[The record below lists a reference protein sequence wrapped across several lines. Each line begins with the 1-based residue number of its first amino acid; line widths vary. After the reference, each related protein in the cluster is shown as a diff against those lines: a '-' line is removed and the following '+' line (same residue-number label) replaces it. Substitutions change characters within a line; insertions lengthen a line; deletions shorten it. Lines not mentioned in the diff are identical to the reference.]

1 MTVTAA
7 AILLLLSIIG
17 IVLSAVFMKQ
27 KKDPLH
33 CGNDHLHHTYR
44 CIRGLYRAHDFTCR
58 RGSKYAALD
67 VINQNAYF
75 YISTLHINGDIKNT
89 G

>member
-7 AILLLLSIIG
+7 AYT
-17 IVLSAVFMKQ
+17 SAVIDNRHRTVGCFHET

>member
-27 KKDPLH
+27 KQTL
-33 CGNDHLHHTYR
+33 
-44 CIRGLYRAHDFTCR
+44 CIAVMIIYIILTVVFAGYIGLTILLVDA
-58 RGSKYAALD
+58 
-67 VINQNAYF
+67 VQNMPP
-75 YISTLHINGDIKNT
+75 SM
-89 G
+89 

>member
-27 KKDPLH
+27 KKTL
-33 CGNDHLHHTYR
+33 
-44 CIRGLYRAHDFTCR
+44 CIAVMIIGIILTVVFAGYIGLTILLVDA
-58 RGSKYAALD
+58 
-67 VINQNAYF
+67 VQNMPP
-75 YISTLHINGDIKNT
+75 SM
-89 G
+89 

>member
-27 KKDPLH
+27 KKTL
-33 CGNDHLHHTYR
+33 
-44 CIRGLYRAHDFTCR
+44 CIAVMIISIILTVVFAGYIGLTILLVDA
-58 RGSKYAALD
+58 
-67 VINQNAYF
+67 VQNMPP
-75 YISTLHINGDIKNT
+75 SM
-89 G
+89 